1 MVKIIKLGSIYV
13 TYRIIRISRYLKR
26 NIRFKYY
33 LIRSTGT
40 FLLKIYILLNLSIS
54 PIFTFFA
61 EQADTDGIKKSMF
74 PTRYRRRQ
82 GIRKKNLEL
91 INRTKNNRLS
101 LVLDRRSIFPREE
114 VRWLLEDFTVDY
126 RQRGAKQKTDQKESR
141 YNRIPEQLEG
151 WKKVTKRRRIKED
164 VTN

>member
-1 MVKIIKLGSIYV
+1 
-13 TYRIIRISRYLKR
+13 
-26 NIRFKYY
+26 
-33 LIRSTGT
+33 
-40 FLLKIYILLNLSIS
+40 
-54 PIFTFFA
+54 
-61 EQADTDGIKKSMF
+61 MF
-74 PTRYRRRQ
+74 PSRYRRRQ
-82 GIRKKNLEL
+82 RIGKKNLEL

-114 VRWLLEDFTVDY
+114 IRWLLEDFTVDY
-126 RQRGAKQKTDQKESR
+126 RQRGAKQKTDQKERR